1 MRLIIKFAGA
11 LWPGQISEF
20 WVEIN
25 SRCGH
30 VHLMSPREAAWTR
43 RQYRFLSLHCGS
55 WTSSPLHG
63 IAELHLTALAC
74 ILLWHFP
81 YAIPYSKK
89 IFIKLTSRQI
99 CGALNLE
106 LVISWLL
113 FSTPCSTVCQL
124 CLLFGSILNS
134 PRYMHS
140 EVDLY

>member
-1 MRLIIKFAGA
+1 MRLVIKFAGT

-74 ILLWHFP
+74 ILLRHFP
-81 YAIPYSKK
+81 YTISYSKK

>member
-1 MRLIIKFAGA
+1 MRLVIKFAGT

-20 WVEIN
+20 WVEIK

-81 YAIPYSKK
+81 YTISYSKK
-89 IFIKLTSRQI
+89 NIHKTNKQTDLWSSELGASDILAFILYSMFNSLS
-99 CGALNLE
+99 ALS
-106 LVISWLL
+106 VVWL
-113 FSTPCSTVCQL
+113 
-124 CLLFGSILNS
+124 
-134 PRYMHS
+134 HS
-140 EVDLY
+140 